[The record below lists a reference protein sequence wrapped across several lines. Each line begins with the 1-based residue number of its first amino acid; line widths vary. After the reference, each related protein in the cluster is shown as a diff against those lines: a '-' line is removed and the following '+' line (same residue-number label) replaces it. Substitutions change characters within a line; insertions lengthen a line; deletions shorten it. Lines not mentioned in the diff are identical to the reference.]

1 MRRPAAAFT
10 RPGSKY
16 GHATQ
21 LTTFLLP
28 PTHNQGPH
36 DTSLSVIRHKK
47 PLKVPLSPTQVDRES
62 RGEKDSDQ
70 ARGQPNSFDSQV
82 RTCTPALALAP
93 ALAQAATTATQ
104 PQIPRSPPP
113 SPPTSPQQDPD
124 TTNLYVGNMSP
135 NITEEFLYK
144 QFCDFGPIQS
154 VKVC

>member
-10 RPGSKY
+10 RPGSSKY
-16 GHATQ
+16 GHAHAAHY
-21 LTTFLLP
+21 F
-28 PTHNQGPH
+28 PH
-36 DTSLSVIRHKK
+36 
-47 PLKVPLSPTQVDRES
+47 TQVDRES

-82 RTCTPALALAP
+82 RTCSPALALAP

>member
-1 MRRPAAAFT
+1 M
-10 RPGSKY
+10 
-16 GHATQ
+16 
-21 LTTFLLP
+21 
-28 PTHNQGPH
+28 
-36 DTSLSVIRHKK
+36 
-47 PLKVPLSPTQVDRES
+47 DRES

-82 RTCTPALALAP
+82 RTCTPALALAQ

-104 PQIPRSPPP
+104 PQNPQSPPP
-113 SPPTSPQQDPD
+113 SPPTSPHQDPD

>member
-16 GHATQ
+16 GHAHAAHY
-21 LTTFLLP
+21 FP
-28 PTHNQGPH
+28 
-36 DTSLSVIRHKK
+36 R
-47 PLKVPLSPTQVDRES
+47 TQVDRES

-70 ARGQPNSFDSQV
+70 VRGQPNSFDSQV
-82 RTCTPALALAP
+82 RTCTPAVALAP
-93 ALAQAATTATQ
+93 ALAKAPTTAT
-104 PQIPRSPPP
+104 PTPNSKVPIPTPLTPNLP
-113 SPPTSPQQDPD
+113 HQDPD

-135 NITEEFLYK
+135 NITEEFLYT